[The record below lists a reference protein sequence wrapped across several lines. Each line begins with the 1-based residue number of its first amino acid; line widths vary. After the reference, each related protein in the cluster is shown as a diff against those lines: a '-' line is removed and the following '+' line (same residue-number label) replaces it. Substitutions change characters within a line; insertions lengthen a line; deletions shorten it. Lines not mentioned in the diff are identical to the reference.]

1 LIHLP
6 KAELF
11 IINNDILL
19 KKYGIFVVLSVL
31 VMRRFILSGLILI
44 LAVTT
49 LCAQSDGF
57 ITKAILVDGDTVPIY
72 VMNEIRIFGPVVFK
86 NKKDAIKFSK
96 LVKNVKKVY
105 PLAKITGIKVKEFDE
120 IIKNAKTD
128 KERKQKMKAAEDQLK
143 DQFEDDVKD
152 LTYTQG
158 ILLIKLID
166 RETGS
171 SSYDLIKEF
180 RGKIRAAFYQTLG
193 KLFGYDLKTTYD
205 PGGDDKEIESIVL
218 MIESGAI

>member
-1 LIHLP
+1 MRRVILTGLI
-6 KAELF
+6 F
-11 IINNDILL
+11 
-19 KKYGIFVVLSVL
+19 IFVV
-31 VMRRFILSGLILI
+31 
-44 LAVTT
+44 TT
-49 LCAQSDGF
+49 LRAQSDGF

-72 VMNEIRIFGPVVFK
+72 VMNEIRIFGPVVLK
-86 NKKDAIKFSK
+86 NKHDAIKFSK

-143 DQFEDDVKD
+143 EQFEDDVKD
-152 LTYTQG
+152 LNFSQG
-158 ILLIKLID
+158 VLLIKLID

-171 SSYDLIKEF
+171 TSYDLIKEF
-180 RGKIRAAFYQTLG
+180 RGKIRAVFYQTLG

-205 PGGDDKEIESIVL
+205 PGGTDKEVESIVL